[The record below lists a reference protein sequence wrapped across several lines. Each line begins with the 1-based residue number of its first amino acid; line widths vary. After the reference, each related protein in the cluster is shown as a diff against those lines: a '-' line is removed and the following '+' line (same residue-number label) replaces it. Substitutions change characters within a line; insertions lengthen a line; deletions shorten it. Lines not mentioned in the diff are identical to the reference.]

1 MINEVK
7 NEIKKLI
14 KDLKISCTIKEFKD
28 KVDWNNISIYQ
39 KLSENFIREFKDK
52 VDWYRISQYQKLSE
66 NFIKEFEDKVNW
78 YKISIYQKL
87 SENFIREFKDK
98 VDWNYISMCQKL
110 STNFIKEFKDK
121 VNWNRISTSQKLSIN
136 FIKEFKDKVNWD
148 NISQY
153 QKLSENFIREFEDK
167 IDVEIYE
174 NVNEKKSY
182 TQKLKEVKEYCKT
195 YELKLDKQNKCFYA
209 FREHDKYGRGVF
221 NKTIFYKKHK
231 YYRDW
236 HCDMRKNIKNSF
248 GLGIWPKGNT
258 KVKILIND
266 WGVEANR
273 EDGKARVWGF
283 EIVK

>member
-1 MINEVK
+1 MTNEVK

-14 KDLKISCTIKEFKD
+14 KDLRISCIIKEFKD
-28 KVDWNNISIYQ
+28 KVNWYNISQYQ

-66 NFIKEFEDKVNW
+66 NFIREFKDKIDWNYISQSQKLSTTFIREFKDKVDW
-78 YKISIYQKL
+78 YNISKYQKLSTNFIREFKDKVDWYNISTYQKL

-98 VDWNYISMCQKL
+98 V
-110 STNFIKEFKDK
+110 
-121 VNWNRISTSQKLSIN
+121 NWNMIST
-136 FIKEFKDKVNWD
+136 
-148 NISQY
+148 Y
-153 QKLSENFIREFEDK
+153 QKLSENFIKEFKDK

-195 YELKLDKQNKCFYA
+195 HKLELDKQNKCFYA

-221 NKTIFYKKHK
+221 NKTISYKKHK
-231 YYRDW
+231 YYKDW
-236 HCDMRKNIKNSF
+236 HCDMRKNIKNSL

-258 KVKILIND
+258 KVKILIDD
-266 WGVEANR
+266 WGVEVNR